1 MQTTYVTASELAEYI
16 YCQCCW
22 ADTQEGLR
30 ETTIAMEQGSLEHSQ
45 IQQKLTRLTM
55 LRNLAIFIVG
65 ISIVLL
71 VAIFIIVYLFHYSL

>member
-30 ETTIAMEQGSLEHSQ
+30 ETTAAMEQGSLEHSQ
-45 IQQKLTRLTM
+45 IQQRLQ
-55 LRNLAIFIVG
+55 LLDLLKRVAVVLIVL
-65 ISIVLL
+65 SIVLL
-71 VAIFIIVYLFHYSL
+71 LVLFVISYWLKLSL

>member
-30 ETTIAMEQGSLEHSQ
+30 ETTAAMEQGSLEHSQ
-45 IQQKLTRLTM
+45 IQQRLQ
-55 LRNLAIFIVG
+55 LFDLLKRVA
-65 ISIVLL
+65 IVLIVLSVVLTIAL
-71 VAIFIIVYLFHYSL
+71 VVLSSQFNLPL